1 MTGKGHVRH
10 LWPGRDGTLKIRLD
24 TGAGG
29 EEEQLKAA
37 AAREDLGLAT
47 WAREVLL
54 AAADTGE
61 DDGTVRYRRSE
72 APNPVLLRNLAE
84 ARSSLAAIGNNLNQ
98 IAKATNTEQPVE
110 AAQARAVFN
119 YVVERVDRIDDA
131 VAALLGRR
139 P

>member
-1 MTGKGHVRH
+1 MRLSEDEKE
-10 LWPGRDGTLKIRLD
+10 TLK
-24 TGAGG
+24 
-29 EEEQLKAA
+29 QA
-37 AAREDLGLAT
+37 AAREELKLAT

-84 ARSSLAAIGNNLNQ
+84 ARSALAAIGNNLNQ
-98 IAKATNTEQPVE
+98 IAKAANSDQPVE
-110 AAQARAVFN
+110 AAQARATFN
-119 YVVERVDRIDDA
+119 YVIERVDLIDDA